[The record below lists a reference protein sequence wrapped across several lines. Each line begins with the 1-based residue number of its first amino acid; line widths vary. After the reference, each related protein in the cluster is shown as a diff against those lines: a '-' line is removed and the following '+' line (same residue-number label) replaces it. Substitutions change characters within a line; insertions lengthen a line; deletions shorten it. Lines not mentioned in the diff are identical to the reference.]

1 MCSPKTNCFLM
12 SLHERYRIYIHAE
25 NMVYWGGVYRKQGFY
40 LCHYMNIAART
51 AAKPLNS
58 WSVSLNQNV
67 ALPART
73 VLAKIHASKFQ
84 PLLLSE
90 TPEANHLA
98 AAAHRA
104 VASPEPVELPPAVRW
119 QKQENKRMKIE
130 NKDTQKKLIQRLRRI
145 EGQVRG
151 LQAMLD
157 ENRDC
162 REIMQQFQAA
172 HSALESTSRVF
183 LQDYAA
189 LCLAR
194 VDENGKDS
202 QESRAA
208 IVGEML
214 ALMGKTP

>member
-1 MCSPKTNCFLM
+1 
-12 SLHERYRIYIHAE
+12 
-25 NMVYWGGVYRKQGFY
+25 
-40 LCHYMNIAART
+40 MNIVARI
-51 AAKPLNS
+51 ADKPLKN
-58 WSVSLNQNV
+58 WSVSHNQNV
-67 ALPART
+67 ALPARI
-73 VLAKIHASKFQ
+73 VLAKIHADKFQ

-90 TPEANHLA
+90 TLEANHLA
-98 AAAHRA
+98 VAARRTA
-104 VASPEPVELPPAVRW
+104 ASPELVELPPAVRW
-119 QKQENKRMKIE
+119 QKRENKRMKIE
-130 NKDTQKKLIQRLRRI
+130 NKDTKKKLIQRLRRI

-157 ENRDC
+157 ESRDC

-194 VDENGKDS
+194 VDEDRNISK
-202 QESRAA
+202 ESRAA

-214 ALMGKTP
+214 ALMGKAP